1 MESAMDLRW
10 SAETS
15 EERFSAY
22 LERLA
27 RALGHADR
35 VGPFRSYCTGLLLP
49 GDRKS
54 VEPMAARLRPD
65 RTAAQHQSLLH
76 FIGQSAWDEKVLLQ
90 AVREAVL
97 PAMTAAGPVEG
108 WIVDDTGFPKKG
120 RHSVGVAR
128 QYCGQLGKQ
137 DNCQVAVSLSVAT
150 AIASLPVAWR
160 LYLPE
165 SWASDAP
172 RRSRAGVPE
181 DVPFCSKPQIALS
194 QLAAALAEGVP
205 PGPVLADA
213 AYGND
218 SHFRAG
224 IRELGLD
231 YVVGVLATTAVWPPG
246 TEPAVP
252 AWGGRGR
259 RPARLRR
266 GGDAAPVLQVRDLAE
281 GLAPEVW
288 QTVAWREGT
297 AEVLCSRFAA
307 LRMRPAHGDA
317 RRSSPQPEEWL
328 LIEWPDGEAHPTKFW
343 LSTLPP
349 DTPID
354 RLVSLAKLRWL
365 IERDYLELKQEI
377 GLGHYEG
384 RGWRGFH
391 HHAAV
396 CIAAYGFL
404 VAERAAIPPS
414 AVDAGRL
421 VKAPLLPDRHR
432 RRGAAAAYRTSRR
445 NLDHHHQTPHRSR
458 PCADGSSMSLLR
470 PDNPA
475 APDPP
480 TMVVTQ

>member
-1 MESAMDLRW
+1 MDLRW
-10 SAETS
+10 SDEGS
-15 EERFSAY
+15 EGRFSGY
-22 LERLA
+22 VGRLS

-65 RTAAQHQSLLH
+65 RTAAEHQSLLH
-76 FIGQSAWDEKVLLQ
+76 FIGQSPWDEKALLR
-90 AVREAVL
+90 AVRESVL

-137 DNCQVAVSLSVAT
+137 DNCQLAVSLSVAT

-165 SWASDAP
+165 SWASDAT
-172 RRSRAGVPE
+172 RRSCAGVPD
-181 DVPFCSKPQIALS
+181 DVVLRSKPQIALS
-194 QLAAALAEGVP
+194 QIAAALAEGVP
-205 PGPVLADA
+205 PAPVLADA

-218 SHFRAG
+218 SGFRAG

-231 YVVGVLATTAVWPPG
+231 YVVGVLATTAVWAPG

-252 AWGGRGR
+252 AWSGRGR
-259 RPARLRR
+259 RPSRLRR
-266 GGDAAPVLQVRDLAE
+266 GGDAAPVLQVRALAE
-281 GLAPEVW
+281 GLASDAW

-297 AEVLCSRFAA
+297 AETLRSRFAA
-307 LRMRPAHGDA
+307 LRLRPAHGDA

-328 LIEWPDGEAHPTKFW
+328 LIEWPDSEAQPTRFW
-343 LSTLPP
+343 LSTLPS
-349 DTPID
+349 DTSVD

-365 IERDYLELKQEI
+365 IERDDLELKQEI

-391 HHAAV
+391 HHAAM

-414 AVDAGRL
+414 AVGTGRL
-421 VKAPLLPDRHR
+421 VQAPCVPDRHR
-432 RRGAAAAYRTSRR
+432 PRGTAPANRASRPD
-445 NLDHHHQTPHRSR
+445 LDRYPQTPHRPR
-458 PCADGSSMSLLR
+458 PRADRAPMSLLR
-470 PDNPA
+470 PDDPA
-475 APDPP
+475 PP
-480 TMVVTQ
+480 ASPTTVTQ